1 MTSSA
6 GFSGLILFGSPPS
19 SVIASRMVARS
30 TTAGT
35 PVKSCMMTRAGVN
48 WISTLG
54 WAFASQPTRARTSS
68 AVTLAPSSVRSR
80 FSSRIFRLYGQP
92 GDLAGRADPVDL
104 VGGAADLEGSL
115 GAEAV
120 NGAGHTD
127 HPLVL
132 SGCCSY
138 SFHRQVARSQALSV
152 GTAFTHGRMSLD
164 VKIHDVERR

>member
-1 MTSSA
+1 MTSWVQRVDLVRITTELGH
-6 GFSGLILFGSPPS
+6 GFSHGREVDDGRHAGEVLHDDTGGGELDLDAGLGLRLPAHEGAD
-19 SVIASRMVARS
+19 VIGGDVGAV
-30 TTAGT
+30 
-35 PVKSCMMTRAGVN
+35 
-48 WISTLG
+48 LG
-54 WAFASQPTRARTSS
+54 PKQVFEQDLQ
-68 AVTLAPSSVRSR
+68 AVR
-80 FSSRIFRLYGQP
+80 QP

-138 SFHRQVARSQALSV
+138 SFH
-152 GTAFTHGRMSLD
+152 
-164 VKIHDVERR
+164 